1 MTQEELFMMETYNPS
16 YNLQPN
22 IHQRL
27 EDIPDKNN
35 KLLIISADVLIQSR
49 NELLERVVRRNIN
62 LQLTTHLTTISQQ
75 AFSKSFLRPAIELGL
90 LTMLFPDK
98 PNSKKQ
104 KYHLTEKGLMILK
117 EIKEQ
122 LGSIG
127 FEI

>member
-1 MTQEELFMMETYNPS
+1 MMVTYNPS

-22 IHQRL
+22 LQPRL
-27 EDIPDKNN
+27 EDIPDKI

-90 LTMLFPDK
+90 HTMLFPDK

-117 EIKEQ
+117 EIKKQ